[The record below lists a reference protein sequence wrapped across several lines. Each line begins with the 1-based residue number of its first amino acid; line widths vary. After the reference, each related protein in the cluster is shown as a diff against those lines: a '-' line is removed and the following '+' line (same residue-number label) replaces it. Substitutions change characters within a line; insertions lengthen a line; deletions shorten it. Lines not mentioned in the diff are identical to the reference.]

1 MDFVILYLECLFSP
15 FFQSSMR
22 INSLNMLLNSCLFE
36 LVWYVSFIKQISICI
51 FLPSLCTV
59 TELSDICDWSEA
71 LTWIGETKQTIDLAG
86 KQDLNCNGLILMAT
100 NNLIL
105 VDKRVN
111 PPFYCYM
118 YEGTSDYL
126 LQKRDQWLFR
136 ACKILDP
143 IYCMYAESRANRLM
157 LFWN

>member
-1 MDFVILYLECLFSP
+1 MDFVILCLECLFSP

-22 INSLNMLLNSCLFE
+22 MNSLDMLLNSCLFE

-71 LTWIGETKQTIDLAG
+71 FTWIGETKQTIDLAG

-111 PPFYCYM
+111 PP
-118 YEGTSDYL
+118 L
-126 LQKRDQWLFR
+126 LLLHVWRDQWLFIAKRDQWLCR
-136 ACKILDP
+136 ACRVWDP
-143 IYCMYAESRANRLM
+143 IYCMYAESRADRLM